1 MKYTLPFIFALL
13 ILGCSSTQSAREA
26 EILARIEKIAQES
39 TSSPDSTLL
48 LQYRPKQPVVEPA
61 VADSDLV
68 ISEGIADTV
77 EAESILISKQLEA
90 ARKHY
95 VAALESQENGDST
108 AVVAEYEAAIG
119 ILNELLYYPDIET
132 NKDFLDLN
140 KSVIDDYQKY
150 IDSHP
155 ALEGGGAS
163 VFALRELAN
172 NAIEKAAAPPIAI
185 PKEDIVG
192 TAVPLPYNEYVERA
206 TSFFMNRGREHIERW
221 LYLSGKYFPIM
232 RKIFDEEGVPL
243 ELVYLSM
250 PESGLRPDAQSW
262 AKAVGLW
269 QFMRA
274 TGKLYG
280 LQVTYWYDER
290 RDFEKST
297 RAAARHLRD
306 LFSELGDWNLV
317 LASYNAG
324 AGRVYRGIR
333 RTGKT
338 DFWTMRKYLPRQ
350 TRNYVPQY
358 IAVTRIAMEP
368 EKYGFNVT
376 PAQPLQFD
384 VVTVDDCVELGVLA
398 TCAGTTEEVLRE
410 LNPELLRGHTP
421 ANVTGYRLRV
431 PEGTKETFA
440 QNYSL
445 LPDSEKKHWKMHTVQ
460 KGRTTLAR
468 IASQYK
474 EYGVTVN
481 VLKEVNYIRTNGSL
495 RVGTVLA
502 IPISPQDM
510 VVGKAP
516 FEYDKKAEK
525 VSFGKGVDAALASA
539 KPEATKT
546 SKAVARPVRKPSG
559 KQQLVYTVKR
569 GDTIGH
575 IAEWYSVRASDIRNW
590 NDIEYGT
597 YIKPG
602 DEMEIWV
609 DQADADRLRKVDRMS
624 FAEKQE
630 FVRKEV
636 GSDASQPAVS
646 TPRVSENGQGWFQ
659 YTVQEGDA
667 LEKIAK
673 QFGVSVNDLRSWNGI
688 KGNKILAGQDLD
700 IFSEPE
706 ERAQIIAT
714 PAARQNGSSNGKNGS
729 GEKPSSGTNPTKA
742 KVAEQTHKVKRGETL
757 TDIARQF
764 GTSVRELMKYNN
776 LQSSKIKVNQILK
789 IPAASGASAAGPR

>member
-1 MKYTLPFIFALL
+1 MKNTLPFILALL

-26 EILARIEKIAQES
+26 EILARMEKIARES
-39 TSSPDSTLL
+39 SSFPDSTLL
-48 LQYRPKQPVVEPA
+48 SQDRPKQPTPQPA
-61 VADSDLV
+61 LADPDLV
-68 ISEGIADTV
+68 VNEGIADTV
-77 EAESILISKQLEA
+77 EAESILISNQLEA
-90 ARKHY
+90 ARRHY
-95 VAALESQENGDST
+95 VAALESQEIKDSIV
-108 AVVAEYEAAIG
+108 VVAEYEAAIG

-150 IDSHP
+150 IDLHP
-155 ALEGGGAS
+155 GLEGGGAS

-172 NAIEKAAAPPIAI
+172 NAIEKAASSPIAI

-206 TSFFMNRGREHIERW
+206 TSFFMNRGREHLERW
-221 LYLSGKYFPIM
+221 LYLSGKYFPLM

-324 AGRVYRGIR
+324 AGRIYRGIR

-338 DFWTMRKYLPRQ
+338 DFWTMRNYLPRQ

-358 IAVTRIAMEP
+358 IAVTRMAMEP

-376 PAQPLQFD
+376 PAEPLRFD
-384 VVTVDDCVELGVLA
+384 VVTVDDCVELGILA
-398 TCAGTTEEVLRE
+398 KCAGTTEEVLQE
-410 LNPELLRGHTP
+410 LNPELLRRHTP
-421 ANVTGYRLRV
+421 ANVTGYRLRI
-431 PEGTKETFA
+431 PEGTKEMFE
-440 QNYSL
+440 QNYAL
-445 LPDSEKKHWKMHTVQ
+445 IPDSEKKHWKMHTVQ
-460 KGRTTLAR
+460 SGRTTLTR
-468 IASQYK
+468 IASLYK
-474 EYGVTVN
+474 EYGVTVG
-481 VLKEVNYIRTNGSL
+481 VLKEVNNLRTSGPL

-502 IPISPQDM
+502 IPVSPQDM

-516 FEYDKKAEK
+516 FDYDKKTGK
-525 VSFGKGVDAALASA
+525 VTFGKGVDAALAA
-539 KPEATKT
+539 VKPEATRVAKAT
-546 SKAVARPVRKPSG
+546 SRPARTPTG
-559 KQQLVYTVKR
+559 KQQLLYTVKR

-575 IAEWYSVRASDIRNW
+575 IAEWYGVRASDIRNW
-590 NDIEYGT
+590 NDIEYGSH
-597 YIKPG
+597 IKPG
-602 DEMEIWV
+602 DEMEVWV
-609 DQADADRLRKVDRMS
+609 SQADAERLKKVNQMS

-630 FVRKEV
+630 LVRKEV
-636 GSDASQPAVS
+636 GSDASQPSVS
-646 TPRVSENGQGWFQ
+646 VPRESENGQGWFQ

-673 QFGVSVNDLRSWNGI
+673 QFGVSVNDLRAWNGI

-714 PAARQNGSSNGKNGS
+714 PAPRQNGSSNGRNGS
-729 GEKPSSGTNPTKA
+729 SEKISSDGAPSKV
-742 KVAEQTHKVKRGETL
+742 KVAEQTHKVKKGDTL
-757 TDIARQF
+757 TEIARQF
-764 GTSVRELMKYNN
+764 GTSARELMKYNN
-776 LQSSKIKVNQILK
+776 LRSSKIKVNQILK
-789 IPAASGASAAGPR
+789 IPAASGASAAGSR